1 MSRNEIA
8 EEEVKAIHF
17 AFFFFSAIFIGKNIF
32 ALKETYFTMTSI
44 FFFESSFKLLK
55 IPLMTQELPR
65 KSKSRISIRTSDD
78 QMESTVRLLGMYW

>member
-17 AFFFFSAIFIGKNIF
+17 AFFFCAIFIGKNLF

-55 IPLMTQELPR
+55 MPFMTQELPR